1 MPLVPR
7 PSDTRVGLRAA
18 LQVLSLDGC
27 TPEQLSQGAAGCSTD
42 VCNALAPPLM
52 LQRVP
57 SAAAM
62 LQLGAHLAQC
72 SAQQE
77 LQIAARQL
85 STQGLASAV
94 GQRQPAAPADG
105 AVLHL
110 SPADAASQ
118 FLLGGYAGR
127 SWSPDGRQL
136 LALRIPEGPA
146 QPASMRMEVGV
157 FERQP
162 GAPACGKASRT
173 GYRCSV

>member
-1 MPLVPR
+1 
-7 PSDTRVGLRAA
+7 
-18 LQVLSLDGC
+18 
-27 TPEQLSQGAAGCSTD
+27 
-42 VCNALAPPLM
+42 M

-72 SAQQE
+72 SLQQD
-77 LQIAARQL
+77 LQLAARQL
-85 STQGLASAV
+85 STQQLASAAR
-94 GQRQPAAPADG
+94 QRQPTTPADG

-127 SWSPDGRQL
+127 AWSPDGRQL

-146 QPASMRMEVGV
+146 QPASMRMEIGV

-162 GAPACGKASRT
+162 GVPCLHMTAAQVIGVTSGLPAKCALQHSIVAGSDGSFVPLVCRRRLAV
-173 GYRCSV
+173 GAAE